1 MTAPIPRRR
10 RPRLSFLERKWL
22 LTGRPGAIPYLQNG
36 KWAQSLWREF
46 GEIITERHIARYGLF
61 HRPNNWWRFDAPDP
75 RRAGESAYDYLVRH
89 PKLLTAREKQRLGA
103 QARQLQVVLQ
113 RTSA

>member
-10 RPRLSFLERKWL
+10 RPRFSFLERKWL

-61 HRPNNWWRFDAPDP
+61 HRRTIGGGSTPPIPAAPAKAPTTTSCGIPN
-75 RRAGESAYDYLVRH
+75 Y
-89 PKLLTAREKQRLGA
+89 
-103 QARQLQVVLQ
+103 
-113 RTSA
+113 